1 MVMIKD
7 YAWSS
12 TCMYGQ
18 DMTYLWYGGR
28 SYGQSP
34 KFESSLIA
42 GFFVFCGINLSPI
55 IKGMKMFYLIK
66 ENSLNESRKEYVM
79 GGLGIDYSDPNVT
92 MRHITNKIEEAL
104 AFNSED
110 EANQY
115 LCRGYVVIEQK

>member
-1 MVMIKD
+1 MRM
-7 YAWSS
+7 
-12 TCMYGQ
+12 Q
-18 DMTYLWYGGR
+18 R
-28 SYGQSP
+28 SP
-34 KFESSLIA
+34 NKRPLFIFEWHISDIN
-42 GFFVFCGINLSPI
+42 FVICGINLSPI

-66 ENSLNESRKEYVM
+66 ENSLNESRKEYVK